1 MKQVQILGSGCA
13 KCQKLADHAEAA
25 AQSMGIDY
33 ELQKITDMNE
43 IIDFGVMVTP
53 ALAVDGYVKVSGK
66 IPSVDEIKRLLS

>member
-25 AQSMGIDY
+25 ARSMGIDY